1 MSNKKCIKIE
11 CARSFKVMGKLFRPG
26 KRYNLNEREIF
37 AILCLPGIKLFEV
50 SEGDKQVVR
59 ITKDNYNKQNIV
71 LNKTESEPVND
82 SDDKQKEAEEAA
94 KKAEEEK
101 KQKEAEEAAK
111 KADEEKKAAEEAKE
125 KERKQKE
132 AEEAAKKAEEEKK
145 QKEAEEAAK
154 KADEEKKAAEEAAK
168 VEEEKQ
174 PKENKNKQQNNK
186 NTKK

>member
-111 KADEEKKAAEEAKE
+111 KAE
-125 KERKQKE
+125 
-132 AEEAAKKAEEEKK
+132 
-145 QKEAEEAAK
+145 
-154 KADEEKKAAEEAAK
+154 EEKKAAEEAAK